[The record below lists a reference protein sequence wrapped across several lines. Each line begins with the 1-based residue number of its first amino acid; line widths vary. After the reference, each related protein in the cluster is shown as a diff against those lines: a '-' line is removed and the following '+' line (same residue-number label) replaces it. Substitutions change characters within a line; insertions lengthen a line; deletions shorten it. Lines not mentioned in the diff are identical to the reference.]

1 MIGRRPALM
10 LFGALMLA
18 LPAQAQPKKD
28 WNSVVSATPEGGIL
42 VGNPAAKVRLLEFA
56 SFTCSHCKTFHDE
69 GVPALKPLI
78 ASGKLAFERRS
89 FVRNGPDFAASL
101 LAGCLPTQGALAM
114 SNALFSEQTAWF
126 EPFTKIA
133 PADGRAVG
141 ALPPEKQPVRLA
153 ELAGLDGWAAK
164 RGLPLDKG
172 RACLADKAAQDK
184 LLAIRTEAIDRY
196 KLEGTPTFVINGAT
210 VAGAYDWAALQPK
223 LMAALK

>member
-1 MIGRRPALM
+1 MLLAALT
-10 LFGALMLA
+10 LA
-18 LPAQAQPKKD
+18 SPLTAQAKKD
-28 WNSVVSATPEGGIL
+28 WNTVIGATPEGGIL
-42 VGNPAAKVRLLEFA
+42 VGNPAAKVRLVEFA

-101 LAGCLPTQGALAM
+101 LAGCLPTTASLAM
-114 SNALFSEQTAWF
+114 GNALFVEQTAWF
-126 EPFTKIA
+126 DSFTRIA
-133 PADGRAVG
+133 PADGQAI
-141 ALPPEKQPVRLA
+141 AKLPPEQQPARLA

-164 RGLPLDKG
+164 RGLPLEKG

-184 LLAIRTEAIDRY
+184 LLAIRSEAIDRY
-196 KLEGTPTFVINGAT
+196 KLEGTPTFVLNGVT
-210 VAGAYDWAALQPK
+210 LAGVYDWAGLQPK

>member
-10 LFGALMLA
+10 LLAALLA
-18 LPAQAQPKKD
+18 GPPLAARPKKD
-28 WNSVVSATPEGGIL
+28 WNSVIAATPEGGIL

-69 GVPALKPLI
+69 GMPALKPLI

-101 LAGCLPTQGALAM
+101 LAGCLPMSGALAM
-114 SNALFSEQTAWF
+114 GNALFAEQTAWF

-133 PADGRAVG
+133 PADGQAVA

-164 RGLPLDKG
+164 RGLPLEKG

-184 LLAIRTEAIDRY
+184 LLAIRSEAIDRH

-210 VAGAYDWAALQPK
+210 VAGVYDWTALQPK
-223 LMAALK
+223 LMAVLN